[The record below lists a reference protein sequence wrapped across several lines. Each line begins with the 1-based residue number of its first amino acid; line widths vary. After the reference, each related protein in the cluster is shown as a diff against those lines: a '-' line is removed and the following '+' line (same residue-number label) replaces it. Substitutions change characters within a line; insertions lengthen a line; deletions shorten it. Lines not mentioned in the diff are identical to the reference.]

1 MSRLNVY
8 GGLRSGREARGRA
21 PAGPGRAYGLGARY
35 RTYRGSLHNL
45 VVTREPAKYGYAV
58 GRIKVREI
66 DLLNRQRLGR
76 LIEADFREALHIL
89 EEVDYGD
96 YLKAARVASDV
107 DAGLILFLR
116 DLYSFL
122 EEITPAGSYI
132 GEFLLDRYDFH
143 NLKVL
148 LKRRCCGEGKDN
160 LLLDLGNL
168 EPATLEASLENP
180 LKLPA
185 HMAGLV
191 LEVLTLPEISSEAV
205 DSVVDRRF
213 FEHRLSLARA
223 ERSRF
228 MEQFAQTSLDLANLK
243 ILLRAKNAGKDAAFL
258 ERALADGGHLE
269 KAWLASL
276 ITQPAEEMLRALSRS
291 RYAAGFLQFL
301 EVEDEQIRLTEYDK
315 RADDML
321 MAELHRAR
329 HIAVG
334 VEPILGFVRGR
345 ENDVAVLRMI
355 LMGKLHNLSPEDIE
369 RHVRVLYGDRE
380 RA

>member
-1 MSRLNVY
+1 MSRLNIY
-8 GGLRSGREARGRA
+8 GGLRGGHEARGRA
-21 PAGPGRAYGLGARY
+21 PAGPGRGYGLGARY

-58 GRIKVREI
+58 GRIKVREL

-76 LIEADFREALHIL
+76 LVEADFQEALHIL

-96 YLKAARVASDV
+96 YLKAASVASDV
-107 DAGLILFLR
+107 DAGLILFLH

-148 LKRRCCGEGKDN
+148 LKRRCCGEGKDT

-185 HMAGLV
+185 HMAGPV
-191 LEVLTLPEISSEAV
+191 LEILTLLQITSEAV
-205 DSVVDRRF
+205 DSVVDRHF

-258 ERALADGGHLE
+258 GRALANGGHLG
-269 KAWLASL
+269 KPWLTSL
-276 ITQPAEEMLRALSRS
+276 ISQPAEEILRALGRS
-291 RYAAGFLQFL
+291 RYAAGFLQLL
-301 EVEDEQIRLTEYDK
+301 EVEDQQIRLTTYDK
-315 RADDML
+315 RADDLL

-334 VEPILGFVRGR
+334 VEPILGYVRGR

-369 RHVRVLYGDRE
+369 RHVRVLYGDGE